1 VGSNLFIRSSFF
13 DELRLNENLP
23 TRESLLKI
31 SLFSSISNSTYFIN
45 YYAPAVILISSSVKS
60 FFD

>member
-13 DELRLNENLP
+13 DELRLDENLP